1 MKKIKWILVR
11 IKKRIAAVI
20 ADSTYRT
27 LESLPHAKLLLMPS
41 AYNLNDE
48 ETIAKLEEQALERKR
63 QEMVQTLE
71 RMNEIIEE
79 YARQKNLDN
88 DNWRKTI
95 DMI

>member
-11 IKKRIAAVI
+11 IKKRIAAVL

-27 LESLPHAKLLLMPS
+27 LESLPHTSMLLMPS
-41 AYNLNDE
+41 AYILNDE
-48 ETIAKLEEQALERKR
+48 ETIAKLEELALERKR

>member
-11 IKKRIAAVI
+11 IKKRIAAVL

-27 LESLPHAKLLLMPS
+27 LESLPHTRMLLM
-41 AYNLNDE
+41 
-48 ETIAKLEEQALERKR
+48 LEELALERKR

-79 YARQKNLDN
+79 YARQENLDV
-88 DNWRKTI
+88 DKWRVKIDTI
-95 DMI
+95 

>member
-11 IKKRIAAVI
+11 IKKRIAAVL

-27 LESLPHAKLLLMPS
+27 LESLPHTSMLLMPS
-41 AYNLNDE
+41 AYILNDE
-48 ETIAKLEEQALERKR
+48 ETIAKLEELALERKR

-79 YARQKNLDN
+79 YARQENLDV
-88 DNWRKTI
+88 DKWRVKIDTI
-95 DMI
+95 

>member
-1 MKKIKWILVR
+1 
-11 IKKRIAAVI
+11 
-20 ADSTYRT
+20 
-27 LESLPHAKLLLMPS
+27 MPS
-41 AYNLNDE
+41 AYILNDE

>member
-27 LESLPHAKLLLMPS
+27 LESLPHAKLLLMQS
-41 AYNLNDE
+41 AYILNDE
-48 ETIAKLEEQALERKR
+48 ETIAKLEEQA
-63 QEMVQTLE
+63 LE